1 MVFSFLWGGL
11 CYSCDARAQASMD
24 LDPAVSK
31 LESWLMAHF
40 EATLMYITNNHFKTL
55 LKAIW
60 GIYGPKTIKNSLKM
74 AKMSQIVNFPE
85 FLAIK
90 WERKVLKTQF

>member
-11 CYSCDARAQASMD
+11 CYTYSCDARKRKRARVHMD

-60 GIYGPKTIKNSLKM
+60 GEFM
-74 AKMSQIVNFPE
+74 AQKLS
-85 FLAIK
+85 K
-90 WERKVLKTQF
+90 K